1 MRLSP
6 VLLAPILMTACAA
19 TPESKVQAAEQRA
32 FAAAV
37 ARMCDVDRQ
46 AGITADADPLG
57 AGPKRTAW
65 IAANVDNPDAIEL
78 RTLMSVKGASEQ
90 ATMLRERAKDL
101 GLPSCPLAETLTRTG
116 EGGLSP

>member
-1 MRLSP
+1 MRLIT
-6 VLLAPILMTACAA
+6 VLLAPILLTACAA
-19 TPESKVQAAEQRA
+19 TPESKVSIADQHA

-46 AGITADADPLG
+46 AGISPDADPLG

-90 ATMLRERAKDL
+90 ATMLRDRAKEL
-101 GLPSCPLAETLTRTG
+101 GLRTCALAEALTRTG